1 MTDGD
6 VLPAEERAHGD
17 EGALVARAQAGDP
30 RAFGE
35 LYQRHVDRVYS
46 YIAFR
51 VRDTAVAED
60 LTQEVFLH
68 ALKALGGFSFR
79 GAVAPWFMSI
89 ARNAVVDHWRRRS
102 RRPEDSLSSLES
114 DTDEEES
121 FLDRQ
126 GITEGNDAE
135 DRAEF
140 VLTRERV
147 ARSAIHLT
155 ELQQQ
160 VLALRFSSGLSVKE
174 TADAMSRSEGAVKNL
189 QHHAL
194 KALKRKLGE

>member
-1 MTDGD
+1 VTGGDG
-6 VLPAEERAHGD
+6 LPAERGGRGD
-17 EGALVARAQAGDP
+17 EGTIVARAQAGDP
-30 RAFGE
+30 GAFGE

-68 ALKALGGFSFR
+68 ALKALGSFSFR

-102 RRPEDSLSSLES
+102 RRPEDSISTLEP
-114 DTDEEES
+114 DVEEEEGL
-121 FLDRQ
+121 LDRLGAAQ
-126 GITEGNDAE
+126 GNDAE
-135 DRAEF
+135 DHAEY
-140 VLTRERV
+140 VLTRERI
-147 ARSAIHLT
+147 ARSATHLT

-174 TADAMSRSEGAVKNL
+174 TAEAMARSEGAVKNL

-194 KALKRKLGE
+194 KALKRQLGE

>member
-1 MTDGD
+1 MTVGD
-6 VLPAEERAHGD
+6 VLPGEQPGHGS
-17 EGALVARAQAGDP
+17 EGLLVARAQAGDP

-68 ALKALGGFSFR
+68 ALKALGGFTFR

-102 RRPEDSLSSLES
+102 RRPEDSLSSLE
-114 DTDEEES
+114 TDAEEEEGL
-121 FLDRQ
+121 LDRLGMSQ
-126 GITEGNDAE
+126 GNDAE

-140 VLTRERV
+140 VLTRERI
-147 ARSAIHLT
+147 ARSALRLT

-174 TADAMSRSEGAVKNL
+174 TAEAMKRSEGAVKNL

-194 KALKRKLGE
+194 KALKRQLGE

>member
-1 MTDGD
+1 
-6 VLPAEERAHGD
+6 
-17 EGALVARAQAGDP
+17 
-30 RAFGE
+30 

-51 VRDTAVAED
+51 VRDTALAED

-68 ALKALGGFSFR
+68 ALRALGSFNFR
-79 GAVAPWFMSI
+79 GALAPWLMSI

-102 RRPEDSLSSLES
+102 RRPEDAISTLSG
-114 DTDEEES
+114 DTEEEEG
-121 FLDRQ
+121 LIDRLS
-126 GITEGNDAE
+126 TEVGGGFAADAVGTLRGE
-135 DRAEF
+135 LGAEEHAEF

-147 ARSAIHLT
+147 ARAAVNLT

-160 VLALRFSSGLSVKE
+160 VLALRFSAGLSVKE

-194 KALKRKLGE
+194 KALKRHLGE